1 MIRIH
6 PSLILAH
13 DILGGDEQSLDGKGY
28 PFSLGTTAIASFTF
42 RAGTSVFAVDMPHQG
57 QGDALAV
64 LKDTPLTV
72 AYELERDIEWPWL
85 WIYDDT
91 EKQSY
96 WKIPVGDSAFSVRR
110 PLSWS
115 SNSLEF
121 T

>member
-6 PSLILAH
+6 PNLILAH
-13 DILGGDEQSLDGKGY
+13 DILGGDEKSIDGKGY
-28 PFSLGTTAIASFTF
+28 PFSLGTTTIASFTF
-42 RAGTSVFAVDMPHQG
+42 RAGTCVFAVDMPHQG

-64 LKDTPLTV
+64 LKDTPISV

-91 EKQSY
+91 EKT
-96 WKIPVGDSAFSVRR
+96 AC
-110 PLSWS
+110 
-115 SNSLEF
+115 LENPGGGFRIFRSPASQLVIQF

>member
-28 PFSLGTTAIASFTF
+28 PFSLGTSAIASFTF

-57 QGDALAV
+57 QGVALAV
-64 LKDTPLTV
+64 LKDMPIPV
-72 AYELERDIEWPWL
+72 AYELERDIDWPWL
-85 WIYDDT
+85 WIYDDIERT
-91 EKQSY
+91 
-96 WKIPVGDSAFSVRR
+96 A
-110 PLSWS
+110 L
-115 SNSLEF
+115 LENPGGGFRIFRSPASQLVIQF